1 MYRVLAY
8 ILYQSSIENV
18 QTLLTHPALKTN
30 KLLVEQKF
38 LGLKFD
44 KIFITKYLLFITVRK
59 IRMKNYEQ
67 KRLIYI
73 LIFGPVLAE
82 AIISLS

>member
-8 ILYQSSIENV
+8 FLYQSSIENV

-30 KLLVEQKF
+30 KLLIEQKF

-44 KIFITKYLLFITVRK
+44 QDIHNKILAFYYLK
-59 IRMKNYEQ
+59 ENKDE
-67 KRLIYI
+67 K
-73 LIFGPVLAE
+73 
-82 AIISLS
+82 